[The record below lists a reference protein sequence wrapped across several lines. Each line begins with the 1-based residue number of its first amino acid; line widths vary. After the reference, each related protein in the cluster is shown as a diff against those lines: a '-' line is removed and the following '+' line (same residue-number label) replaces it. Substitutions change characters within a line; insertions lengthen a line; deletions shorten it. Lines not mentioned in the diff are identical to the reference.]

1 MAKIPRVKPTTIYT
15 GIGMPSMSGYKKS
28 STKRSRYRSKQA
40 LTNESDPNGRL
51 FCAALAS
58 SIIAEDDGSVCADLC
73 SDEGSYNPC
82 DDDYEIVEVPYNYQ
96 YSLNLETIEDR
107 EEELQRMIRKTE
119 NLYESLGMYALRWH
133 YLMQD
138 VENNPGIESMFD
150 NLQLLRKLSGGTV
163 F

>member
-1 MAKIPRVKPTTIYT
+1 MST
-15 GIGMPSMSGYKKS
+15 GYKS
-28 STKRSRYRSKQA
+28 STKKSRYRSKHA
-40 LTNESDPNGRL
+40 LTSETDPDGRM

-58 SIIAEDDGSVCADLC
+58 SIISEDNDVCVVED
-73 SDEGSYNPC
+73 SDSDYCREEYNTP
-82 DDDYEIVEVPYNYQ
+82 IVEVPYNYQ
-96 YSLNLETIEDR
+96 YCLNLETIEDR
-107 EEELQRMIRKTE
+107 EEELNRMIRKTE
-119 NLYESLGMYALRWH
+119 NLYESVGMYALRWH